1 MFVHTPGV
9 KVVVPSNPY
18 DAKGLLLAA
27 IDDPDPVV
35 VLEPIRVYRSIKGD
49 VPDGH
54 YTVPIGL
61 AAMEH
66 EGRDVTII
74 AYGAMMKEA
83 RAAAVQL
90 EDDGV
95 SVELIDLRS
104 LVPFDTEMMVDSVR
118 KTGRAVVV
126 QEAHRSAGMASEIVA
141 VLQEHALYHLN
152 APIERIT
159 GWDVVIP
166 LRRAEKHYLPTVD
179 QIVAAAR
186 RTLEA

>member
-1 MFVHTPGV
+1 M
-9 KVVVPSNPY
+9 
-18 DAKGLLLAA
+18 
-27 IDDPDPVV
+27 
-35 VLEPIRVYRSIKGD
+35 
-49 VPDGH
+49 
-54 YTVPIGL
+54 
-61 AAMEH
+61 
-66 EGRDVTII
+66 
-74 AYGAMMKEA
+74 
-83 RAAAVQL
+83 
-90 EDDGV
+90 
-95 SVELIDLRS
+95 
-104 LVPFDTEMMVDSVR
+104 
-118 KTGRAVVV
+118 VV